1 MKKLYVNILFHFSI
15 LSRESNELAEKL
27 IQVGGFFVSVFLS
40 LNTKLNC
47 KWRFYFKCF
56 SCILWALSNYVLF
69 QLRVVHNLMY
79 AMGNMDYADSQRQ
92 ASISLEV
99 LLSFLLSVSC

>member
-47 KWRFYFKCF
+47 K
-56 SCILWALSNYVLF
+56 
-69 QLRVVHNLMY
+69 
-79 AMGNMDYADSQRQ
+79 
-92 ASISLEV
+92 
-99 LLSFLLSVSC
+99 